1 MLQESWIRLW
11 LGALKIQW
19 YYSGRLKQGDESEFW
34 ISANQKTDTAKAYQ
48 GIELNV
54 QILKVAENCRYLDNT
69 IDVGGCAVDSVSVR
83 TDEVSFGIYYF

>member
-1 MLQESWIRLW
+1 MDF
-11 LGALKIQW
+11 G
-19 YYSGRLKQGDESEFW
+19 
-34 ISANQKTDTAKAYQ
+34 KTDTAKAYQ

-83 TDEVSFGIYYF
+83 TDEVVSEFIIFDNTALPFEEKRRSHSVCVCSIM